1 MRPVLAR
8 SVLYLPASNPRAI
21 EKARTL
27 PADVVILDLEDAV
40 APEMKD
46 QARAAAVQ
54 ALAEGG
60 FRGAVGVRINGLD
73 SRWGAADLKAVSGA
87 RIIVAPKV
95 ESAEA
100 VRALSAALPAGCALW
115 AMIETP
121 AAVLRL
127 DAIAGAGG
135 ALDALMFGTNDLSA
149 ALDCGSSPDREPLKA
164 WLAATVAAARAHGLM
179 VLDGVFNGIDNA
191 AGLAAECA
199 QGRLYGFDG
208 KSLIHPS
215 QIEAANAAFAPSA
228 AEVARAQAIVAVFS
242 APEAEGVGVIRVEGR
257 MTERLHLAA
266 AERLLARHAAISSG
280 IGAA

>member
-8 SVLYLPASNPRAI
+8 SVLYLPASNPRAV
-21 EKARTL
+21 EKARGVD
-27 PADVVILDLEDAV
+27 ADVVILDLEDAV
-40 APEMKD
+40 APEMKVE
-46 QARAAAVQ
+46 ARAAAVQ

-60 FRGAVGVRINGLD
+60 FRGVVGVRVNGLD
-73 SRWGAADLKAVSGA
+73 TPWGAADLKALTAA
-87 RIIVAPKV
+87 RLIVAPKV

-100 VRALSAALPAGCALW
+100 VRALSAALPEACALW

-149 ALDCGSSPDREPLKA
+149 ALGCGASSDREPLKP

-179 VLDGVFNGIDNA
+179 VLDGVFNNIDDT
-191 AGLAAECA
+191 AGLTAECA

-208 KSLIHPS
+208 KSLIHPT
-215 QIEAANAAFAPSA
+215 QIAAANAAFAPSA
-228 AEVARAQAIVAVFS
+228 AEVARAEAIVAAFA
-242 APEAEGVGVIRVEGR
+242 APEVAGLGVIRVDGR

-266 AERLLARHAAISSG
+266 AERLLARHAACVG
-280 IGAA
+280 